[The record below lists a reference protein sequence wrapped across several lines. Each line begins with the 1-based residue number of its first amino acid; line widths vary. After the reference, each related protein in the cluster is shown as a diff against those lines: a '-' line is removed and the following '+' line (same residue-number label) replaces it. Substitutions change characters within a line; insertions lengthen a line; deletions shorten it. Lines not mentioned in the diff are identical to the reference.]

1 MTSTGAV
8 LAFDIGGSK
17 THAMRVEHDGGTTE
31 VGTIEVVVGSANVSS
46 VGDVE
51 AGRQL
56 DAAIEQLGGVRGVA
70 AVCAGAAGV
79 DTPIAVRR
87 LRELIVERVGCVK
100 VRIVHD
106 SQLILAAAGVDDGI
120 AVISGT
126 GSVAWARN
134 GERTAR
140 AGGWGYLLGDE
151 GSGYWVARESVR
163 TTLDA
168 VDKGSPAGEL
178 GQMLAA
184 DCGLADHTEL
194 LNHFYQQSDRRY
206 WAGRSRVVFELARS
220 GDLTCLG
227 IVDAAAR
234 ALASLA
240 VQVCSRV
247 EATGPVVLAG
257 GLIVHQPMLA
267 ERVRRHLDGHHHTD
281 VRILDV
287 DPVHGA
293 VRLAQELA
301 NHHTKADH
309 P

>member
-1 MTSTGAV
+1 MTTTGAV

-17 THAMRVEHDGGTTE
+17 THAMRVESDGSST
-31 VGTIEVVVGSANVSS
+31 EVVVGSANVSS
-46 VGDVE
+46 VGDAE

-56 DAAIEQLGGVRGVA
+56 DAAIDQLGGARGVT

-79 DTPIAVRR
+79 DTPVAVQR
-87 LRELIVERVGCVK
+87 LRTLITERVGCART
-100 VRIVHD
+100 RIVHD

-134 GERTAR
+134 GDRTAR

-151 GSGYWVARESVR
+151 GSGYWVAREAVR
-163 TTLDA
+163 GTLDA
-168 VDKGSPAGEL
+168 VDKGTPAGEL

-184 DCGLADHTEL
+184 DCGLTDHTEL

-206 WAGRSRVVFELARS
+206 WAGRSRVVFELAHS
-220 GDLTCLG
+220 GDTACLG
-227 IVDAAAR
+227 IVDAAAQ
-234 ALASLA
+234 ALTSLA
-240 VQVCSRV
+240 VQVGSRL
-247 EATGPVVLAG
+247 EPTGPVVLAG

-267 ERVRRHLDGHHHTD
+267 DRVRHHLDAHHYTD

-293 VRLAQELA
+293 VRLAQQLIDQNA
-301 NHHTKADH
+301 KVDQ